1 MTRRALR
8 VLHTS
13 DVHLTPFDHRRA
25 EDAAPVGGAIS
36 EEDAFVRLVDRVLE
50 ERADLFLIAGDLFD
64 SNRVDEPE
72 ILFVE
77 AQLSRLSCPVVVIP
91 GNHDCCEDGSI
102 YRRFDF
108 GDLGD
113 HVHAL
118 TAAEGELLTLDH
130 LDVTLWGKGLV
141 EHVPANRPLAG
152 VPARVGGN
160 WFIGLAHGLVVPDAG
175 ELRSSLILPDE
186 IAASALDYLALGHV
200 HVFRDVSHGATRAFY
215 PGSPLVP
222 YAPERSSVALVTL
235 DPENGIDVECLRM
248 FPGIGSSVGSK
259 LLPDTESKLA

>member
-1 MTRRALR
+1 MTRQALR

-13 DVHLTPFDHRRA
+13 DVHLTPFDDREGA
-25 EDAAPVGGAIS
+25 DAVVVGCGIS
-36 EEDAFVRLVDRVLE
+36 EAEAFVQLVDRVLE

-64 SNRVDEPE
+64 SNRVDERE
-72 ILFVE
+72 VQFVE
-77 AQLSRLSCPVVVIP
+77 THLSRLMCPVVVIP
-91 GNHDCCEDGSI
+91 GNHDCYEDGSI

-118 TAAEGELLTLDH
+118 TAEEGELLILH
-130 LDVTLWGKGLV
+130 PLGVTLWGKGLV
-141 EHVPANRPLAG
+141 EHAPGNRPLAG
-152 VPARVGGN
+152 VPTRADGN
-160 WFIGLAHGLVVPDAG
+160 WFIGMAHGLVVADAG
-175 ELRSSLILPDE
+175 ELRSSLITPDE
-186 IAASALDYLALGHV
+186 IAASDFDYLALGHV

-235 DPENGIDVECLRM
+235 DPENGIDVECLR
-248 FPGIGSSVGSK
+248 
-259 LLPDTESKLA
+259 LLPAVT